1 MVPLTN
7 FDSSSQARIVQKL
20 ISKEFHNLDRGLMQ
34 FPEIDISPLV
44 AIIIYDTK
52 GANIYTIDKMK
63 SEIERIEVDR
73 YFIHPIEFYQWVRRY
88 SEITI
93 FRGRFRATYVTFIDL
108 TILFVS
114 RVENFSSELR
124 PLIGNYIAVLGNTI
138 LDSINAEDTSG
149 LVELTCESILAEGSS
164 SIRNKIESIFDRFGI
179 KKPKI
184 VQAPIVRYPVTNN
197 TESRVETF
205 EKIKP
210 FESVPMI
217 HVAEMTQEI
226 LDEANKRAITS
237 LLFSS
242 IRSCDSP
249 SAAAYIFPK
258 EQGTMGQLYA
268 GNLEEKK
275 IVYVLETL
283 TKYPRVIFEMIQSED
298 DIKFLNAGVVQII
311 VESCLE
317 GKILVGMTTNVNDV
331 LHVAYKFKIIKHILD
346 TMGF

>member
-1 MVPLTN
+1 ML
-7 FDSSSQARIVQKL
+7 
-20 ISKEFHNLDRGLMQ
+20 

-52 GANIYTIDKMK
+52 GDNIFTIDKME
-63 SEIERIEVDR
+63 SEIEKIEVNR

-114 RVENFSSELR
+114 RVKNFSSELR
-124 PLIGNYIAVLGNTI
+124 PLIGKYIEVLGNTI
-138 LDSINAEDTSG
+138 LDSLNAREPTD
-149 LVELTCESILAEGSS
+149 LVKHTCKSIMAEGSS
-164 SIRNKIESIFDRFGI
+164 SIRNKIEGIFDRFGI
-179 KKPKI
+179 EKPKVI
-184 VQAPIVRYPVTNN
+184 HVSAVRYPVMSNVET
-197 TESRVETF
+197 RVETF

-210 FESVPMI
+210 FETVPMI
-217 HVAEMTQEI
+217 PVAEMTQEI

-242 IRSCDSP
+242 IRSCDAP

-258 EQGTMGQLYA
+258 EHGSMGQLYA

-275 IVYVLETL
+275 IIYVLETL
-283 TKYPRVIFEMIQSED
+283 TKYPRVIFEMIQSEEE
-298 DIKFLNAGVVQII
+298 IKFLNAGVVQII

-317 GKILVGMTTNVNDV
+317 DKILVGMTTNVNDV
-331 LHVAYKFKIIKHILD
+331 MNIAYKFKIIKHILD

>member
-1 MVPLTN
+1 ML
-7 FDSSSQARIVQKL
+7 
-20 ISKEFHNLDRGLMQ
+20 

-52 GANIYTIDKMK
+52 GDNIFTIDKMK
-63 SEIERIEVDR
+63 SEIERIEVNR

-124 PLIGNYIAVLGNTI
+124 PLIGNYIEVLGNTL
-138 LDSINAEDTSG
+138 LDSLNARESTD
-149 LVELTCESILAEGSS
+149 LVVHTCKSIMAEGSS
-164 SIRNKIESIFDRFGI
+164 SIRNKIEGIFNRFGI
-179 KKPKI
+179 EKPKI
-184 VQAPIVRYPVTNN
+184 VDVPAVRYPVVSNV
-197 TESRVETF
+197 EARVETF

-210 FESVPMI
+210 FETVPMI
-217 HVAEMTQEI
+217 PVAEMTQEI
-226 LDEANKRAITS
+226 LAEANKRAITS

-249 SAAAYIFPK
+249 SASAYIFPK
-258 EQGTMGQLYA
+258 EHGSMGQLYA

-275 IVYVLETL
+275 IIYVLETL
-283 TKYPRVIFEMIQSED
+283 TKYPRVIFEMIQSEEE
-298 DIKFLNAGVVQII
+298 IKFLNAGVVQII

-331 LHVAYKFKIIKHILD
+331 MNVAYKFKIIKHILD

>member
-1 MVPLTN
+1 ML
-7 FDSSSQARIVQKL
+7 
-20 ISKEFHNLDRGLMQ
+20 

-52 GANIYTIDKMK
+52 GANIFTIDKMK
-63 SEIERIEVDR
+63 DEIERIEVNR

-114 RVENFSSELR
+114 RVENFSIELR
-124 PLIGNYIAVLGNTI
+124 PLIGNYIEVLGNNL
-138 LDSINAEDTSG
+138 LDSLNVEDSTD
-149 LVELTCESILAEGSS
+149 LVELTCKSIMTEGSS
-164 SIRNKIESIFDRFGI
+164 SIRNKIEGIFDRFGI
-179 KKPKI
+179 EKPKI
-184 VQAPIVRYPVTNN
+184 VLVPEVRYPVMN
-197 TESRVETF
+197 TAEAKVETF

-210 FESVPMI
+210 FETVPMI
-217 HVAEMTQEI
+217 PVAEMTQEI
-226 LDEANKRAITS
+226 LDDANKRAITS

-258 EQGTMGQLYA
+258 ERGTMGQLYA

-275 IVYVLETL
+275 IIYVLETL
-283 TKYPRVIFEMIQSED
+283 TKFPRVIYEMIQSKEE
-298 DIKFLNAGVVQII
+298 IKFLNAGVVQII
-311 VESCLE
+311 VEACSE

-331 LHVAYKFKIIKHILD
+331 MNVAYKFKIIKHILD

>member
-1 MVPLTN
+1 ML
-7 FDSSSQARIVQKL
+7 
-20 ISKEFHNLDRGLMQ
+20 

-52 GANIYTIDKMK
+52 GANIFTIDKIK
-63 SEIERIEVDR
+63 SEIERIEVNR

-114 RVENFSSELR
+114 RVENFSIELR
-124 PLIGNYIAVLGNTI
+124 PLIGNYIEVLGNTL
-138 LDSINAEDTSG
+138 LDSLNAEDPTD
-149 LVELTCESILAEGSS
+149 LLELTCKSIMAEGFS
-164 SIRNKIESIFDRFGI
+164 SIRNKIEGIFDRFGI
-179 KKPKI
+179 ERPKI
-184 VQAPIVRYPVTNN
+184 VLVPKVRYPVTNASE
-197 TESRVETF
+197 TRVETF

-210 FESVPMI
+210 YETVPMI
-217 HVAEMTQEI
+217 PVAEMTQEI
-226 LDEANKRAITS
+226 LAEANKRAITS

-249 SAAAYIFPK
+249 SASAYIFPK

-275 IVYVLETL
+275 IIYVLETL
-283 TKYPRVIFEMIQSED
+283 TKYPSVIYEMIQSKEE
-298 DIKFLNAGVVQII
+298 IKFLNAGVVQII
-311 VESCLE
+311 VEGCSE

-331 LHVAYKFKIIKHILD
+331 MNVAYKFKIIKHILD

>member
-1 MVPLTN
+1 ML
-7 FDSSSQARIVQKL
+7 
-20 ISKEFHNLDRGLMQ
+20 

-44 AIIIYDTK
+44 AIIIYDTE
-52 GANIYTIDKMK
+52 GANIFTIDKMK
-63 SEIERIEVDR
+63 SEIERIEVNR
-73 YFIHPIEFYQWVRRY
+73 YFVHPIEFYQWVRRY

-93 FRGRFRATYVTFIDL
+93 FRGKFRATYVTFIDL

-114 RVENFSSELR
+114 RVENFSLELR
-124 PLIGNYIAVLGNTI
+124 PLIKDYIEVLGNT
-138 LDSINAEDTSG
+138 LLNSLNANDSTDLI
-149 LVELTCESILAEGSS
+149 ELTCKSIMAEGTASL
-164 SIRNKIESIFDRFGI
+164 RNKIESIFDRFGI
-179 KKPKI
+179 EKPKF
-184 VQAPIVRYPVTNN
+184 VSAPAVRYPVMGSVET
-197 TESRVETF
+197 RVETF

-210 FESVPMI
+210 FETVPMI
-217 HVAEMTQEI
+217 PVSEMTQEI
-226 LDEANKRAITS
+226 LDEANKRATTS

-258 EQGTMGQLYA
+258 EQGSMGQLYA

-275 IVYVLETL
+275 IIYVLETL
-283 TKYPRVIFEMIQSED
+283 TKYPRVIFEMIQSEEE
-298 DIKFLNAGVVQII
+298 IKFLNAGVVQII

-331 LHVAYKFKIIKHILD
+331 MNVAYKFKIIKHILD

>member
-1 MVPLTN
+1 ML
-7 FDSSSQARIVQKL
+7 
-20 ISKEFHNLDRGLMQ
+20 

-44 AIIIYDTK
+44 AIIIYDTE
-52 GANIYTIDKMK
+52 GANIFTIDKMK
-63 SEIERIEVDR
+63 SEIERIEVNR
-73 YFIHPIEFYQWVRRY
+73 YFVHPIEFYQWVRRY

-93 FRGRFRATYVTFIDL
+93 FRGKFRATYVTFIDL

-114 RVENFSSELR
+114 RVENFSLELR
-124 PLIGNYIAVLGNTI
+124 PLIKDYIEVLGNT
-138 LDSINAEDTSG
+138 LLNSLNANDSTDLI
-149 LVELTCESILAEGSS
+149 ELTCKSIMAEGTASL
-164 SIRNKIESIFDRFGI
+164 RNKIESIFDRFGI
-179 KKPKI
+179 EKPKFVI
-184 VQAPIVRYPVTNN
+184 TPAVRYPVMDGVET
-197 TESRVETF
+197 RVETF

-210 FESVPMI
+210 FETVPMI
-217 HVAEMTQEI
+217 PVSEMTKEI
-226 LDEANKRAITS
+226 LDEANKRATTS

-258 EQGTMGQLYA
+258 EQGSMGQLYA

-275 IVYVLETL
+275 IIYVLETL
-283 TKYPRVIFEMIQSED
+283 TKYPRVIFEMIQSEEE
-298 DIKFLNAGVVQII
+298 IKFLNAGVVQII

-331 LHVAYKFKIIKHILD
+331 MNVAYKFKIIKHILD

>member
-1 MVPLTN
+1 ML
-7 FDSSSQARIVQKL
+7 
-20 ISKEFHNLDRGLMQ
+20 

-52 GANIYTIDKMK
+52 GDNIFTIDKMN
-63 SEIERIEVDR
+63 SEIERIEVNR
-73 YFIHPIEFYQWVRRY
+73 YFVHPIEFYQWVRRY

-124 PLIGNYIAVLGNTI
+124 PLIGNYIEVLGNTL
-138 LDSINAEDTSG
+138 LDSLNAENPTD
-149 LVELTCESILAEGSS
+149 LVELTCKSLIEEGSS
-164 SIRNKIESIFDRFGI
+164 SIRNKVESIFDRFGI
-179 KKPKI
+179 EIPRI
-184 VQAPIVRYPVTNN
+184 VHAPAVRYPVMNIV
-197 TESRVETF
+197 ESRVETF

-217 HVAEMTQEI
+217 PVAEMTQEI
-226 LDEANKRAITS
+226 LAEANKRAITS

-258 EQGTMGQLYA
+258 EHGSMGQLYA

-275 IVYVLETL
+275 IIYVLETL
-283 TKYPRVIFEMIQSED
+283 TKYPRVIYEMIQSKEE
-298 DIKFLNAGVVQII
+298 INFLNAGVVQII

-331 LHVAYKFKIIKHILD
+331 MNVAYKFKIIKHILD

>member
-1 MVPLTN
+1 ML
-7 FDSSSQARIVQKL
+7 
-20 ISKEFHNLDRGLMQ
+20 

-52 GANIYTIDKMK
+52 GANIFTIDKMK
-63 SEIERIEVDR
+63 SEIERIEVNR
-73 YFIHPIEFYQWVRRY
+73 YFVHPIEFYQWVRRY

-114 RVENFSSELR
+114 RVENFSTELR
-124 PLIGNYIAVLGNTI
+124 PLIGNYIEVLGNTLLNS
-138 LDSINAEDTSG
+138 LDTKDSSE
-149 LVELTCESILAEGSS
+149 LVEITCKSILAEGSS

-179 KKPKI
+179 EKPKI
-184 VQAPIVRYPVTNN
+184 VHVPEVRYPVMSSA
-197 TESRVETF
+197 ESKVETF

-210 FESVPMI
+210 FETVPMI
-217 HVAEMTQEI
+217 PVAEMTQEI
-226 LDEANKRAITS
+226 LDDANKRAVTS

-242 IRSCDSP
+242 IRGCDSP

-275 IVYVLETL
+275 IIYVLETL
-283 TKYPRVIFEMIQSED
+283 TKYPRVIYEMIQSTEE
-298 DIKFLNAGVVQII
+298 IKFLNAGIVQII
-311 VESCLE
+311 VEGCSE
-317 GKILVGMTTNVNDV
+317 GKILIGMTTNVNDV
-331 LHVAYKFKIIKHILD
+331 MNVAYKFKIIKHILD